1 MKNNSYIFKELLKK
15 GGEVGKE
22 KKGGKGKGRRR
33 VGRGKKGKEHGTEIT
48 YGLKSLKCL
57 RSGTLEENFANASSI
72 HRS

>member
-15 GGEVGKE
+15 GGRSRKR
-22 KKGGKGKGRRR
+22 KKGGKGEGRRR

-48 YGLKSLKCL
+48 HGLKILKCL
-57 RSGTLEENFANASSI
+57 LSGILEENFANASSI